1 MRSPSHYIAAQEQL
15 FAKFKSRSIPI
26 QQWSKYL
33 MTPKEL
39 ALLFQKLEKSNSVL
53 QDIANKCGRY
63 AFTGAVR
70 HVCDVHVIR
79 KRHKF

>member
-39 ALLFQKLEKSNSVL
+39 SLLFLKLEESKSVL
-53 QDIANKCGRY
+53 QQIAITDLGESGEL
-63 AFTGAVR
+63 A
-70 HVCDVHVIR
+70 R
-79 KRHKF
+79 KQLGIQ

>member
-39 ALLFQKLEKSNSVL
+39 ALLFQKLDKSNSVL
-53 QDIANKCGRY
+53 QEIAKTDLGRSGEL
-63 AFTGAVR
+63 A
-70 HVCDVHVIR
+70 R
-79 KRHKF
+79 KQLGIE

>member
-53 QDIANKCGRY
+53 QDIAKTDLGRSGEL
-63 AFTGAVR
+63 A
-70 HVCDVHVIR
+70 R
-79 KRHKF
+79 KQLGIE

>member
-53 QDIANKCGRY
+53 QDIAKTDLGRSGDL
-63 AFTGAVR
+63 A
-70 HVCDVHVIR
+70 R
-79 KRHKF
+79 KQLGIE

>member
-26 QQWSKYL
+26 QQWSKSL

-53 QDIANKCGRY
+53 QDIAKTDLGRSGEL
-63 AFTGAVR
+63 A
-70 HVCDVHVIR
+70 R
-79 KRHKF
+79 KQLGIE

>member
-53 QDIANKCGRY
+53 QDLAKTDLGRSGEL
-63 AFTGAVR
+63 A
-70 HVCDVHVIR
+70 R
-79 KRHKF
+79 KQLGIE

>member
-39 ALLFQKLEKSNSVL
+39 TLLFQKLEKSNSVL
-53 QDIANKCGRY
+53 QDIAKTDLGRSGEL
-63 AFTGAVR
+63 A
-70 HVCDVHVIR
+70 R
-79 KRHKF
+79 KQLGIE

>member
-1 MRSPSHYIAAQEQL
+1 MRRPSHYIAAQEQL

-53 QDIANKCGRY
+53 QDIAKTDLGRSGEL
-63 AFTGAVR
+63 A
-70 HVCDVHVIR
+70 R
-79 KRHKF
+79 KQLGIE

>member
-39 ALLFQKLEKSNSVL
+39 TLLFQKLEKSNSVL
-53 QDIANKCGRY
+53 QDIAKTDLGKSGEL
-63 AFTGAVR
+63 A
-70 HVCDVHVIR
+70 R
-79 KRHKF
+79 KQLGIE

>member
-1 MRSPSHYIAAQEQL
+1 MISPDHYIAAQEQL

-39 ALLFQKLEKSNSVL
+39 SLLFQKLEKSNSVL
-53 QDIANKCGRY
+53 QEIAKTDLGRSGEL
-63 AFTGAVR
+63 A
-70 HVCDVHVIR
+70 R
-79 KRHKF
+79 KQLGIE

>member
-33 MTPKEL
+33 MTPKGL
-39 ALLFQKLEKSNSVL
+39 SLLFQKLEKSNSVL
-53 QDIANKCGRY
+53 QEIAKTDLGRSGEL
-63 AFTGAVR
+63 A
-70 HVCDVHVIR
+70 R
-79 KRHKF
+79 KQLGIE

>member
-33 MTPKEL
+33 ITPKEL
-39 ALLFQKLEKSNSVL
+39 ALLFSKLEKSNSVL
-53 QDIANKCGRY
+53 QDIAKTDLGKSGEL
-63 AFTGAVR
+63 A
-70 HVCDVHVIR
+70 R
-79 KRHKF
+79 KQLGIQ

>member
-39 ALLFQKLEKSNSVL
+39 ALLFQKLEKSNFVL
-53 QDIANKCGRY
+53 REIAKTDLGKSGEL
-63 AFTGAVR
+63 A
-70 HVCDVHVIR
+70 R
-79 KRHKF
+79 KQLGIE